1 MKKLTA
7 MMFLMLMAA
16 GTLTG
21 CNTLDGAGEDIEQG
35 GEEIQESAS

>member
-16 GTLTG
+16 GTLAG
-21 CNTLDGAGEDIEQG
+21 CNTLEGAGEDIEQG
-35 GEEIQESAS
+35 GEEIQEEAS